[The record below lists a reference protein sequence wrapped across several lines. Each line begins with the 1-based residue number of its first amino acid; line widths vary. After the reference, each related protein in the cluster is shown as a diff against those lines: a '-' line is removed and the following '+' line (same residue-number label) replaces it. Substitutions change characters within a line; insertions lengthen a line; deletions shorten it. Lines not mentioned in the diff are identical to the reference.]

1 MSENYHNCLI
11 ETDYYEIVLMRNIN
25 SCKRF
30 KICMAVVPHI
40 LFKYFKYYDYEVDDF
55 FLSKLTQ
62 INNKHL
68 LTF

>member
-1 MSENYHNCLI
+1 MSENYYNCLI

-25 SCKRF
+25 SCPTF
-30 KICMAVVPHI
+30 YLNI
-40 LFKYFKYYDYEVDDF
+40 LNIMITKLTI